1 MFIPIADENPRT
13 RTPFATIALVGA
25 IVYAWFFVQA
35 AGTGYA
41 FARSLC
47 ELGLIPG
54 ELTAR
59 SIGAVIPLGDG
70 LACIVDADPA
80 WRTVVT
86 SMFMHGDWFH
96 LIGNLWFLWLF
107 GDNVEGRLGALGF
120 VVFYL
125 LCGVAAA
132 AAQMLVDPASPIP
145 MVGASGAISGVMG
158 AYAVMFPYVP
168 VRVATLLIIIPM
180 ILRVPAI
187 VMLGYWF
194 VLQLLGALPQ
204 LAATEAG
211 VAFWAHVGGF
221 VVGVVLALV
230 WKRGDTTGPQQ
241 RSPTYP
247 ARRHGDRPRELG
259 PRSGYGMA
267 SSWRRGFNPARA
279 LQ

>member
-1 MFIPIADENPRT
+1 MFIPIADENPRS
-13 RTPFATIALVGA
+13 RTPVATFAIIAA
-25 IVYAWFFVQA
+25 IVYAWLFVQD

-59 SIGAVIPLGDG
+59 SIGTIVPLGDG
-70 LACIVDADPA
+70 LACIVDDNPA

-107 GDNVEGRLGALGF
+107 GDNVEDELGTVGF
-120 VVFYL
+120 VIFYL
-125 LCGVAAA
+125 LCGLAAA
-132 AAQMLVDPASPIP
+132 AGQMLVDPASPIP

-158 AYAVMFPYVP
+158 AYVVMFPHAP
-168 VRVATLLIIIPM
+168 VRVATLLIIFPM

-187 VMLGYWF
+187 LMLGYWF

-204 LAATEAG
+204 LAGTEAG
-211 VAFWAHVGGF
+211 IAFWAHVGGF
-221 VVGVVLALV
+221 VAGVAVTLLL
-230 WKRGDTTGPQQ
+230 KRGDMD
-241 RSPTYP
+241 
-247 ARRHGDRPRELG
+247 RRRPRVHG
-259 PRSGYGMA
+259 C
-267 SSWRRGFNPARA
+267 RGRYVHSY
-279 LQ
+279 

>member
-1 MFIPIADENPRT
+1 MFIPIADENPRS
-13 RTPFATIALVGA
+13 RPPFATIALVGA
-25 IVYAWFFVQA
+25 ILYGWFAVQDV
-35 AGTGYA
+35 GTGYA

-59 SIGAVIPLGDG
+59 SIGTVVPLGDG
-70 LACIVDADPA
+70 LACIVDGDPA

-107 GDNVEGRLGALGF
+107 GDNVEDELGRLGF

-125 LCGVAAA
+125 LCGIAAA
-132 AAQMLVDPASPIP
+132 AAQMLVDPASPVP

-158 AYAVMFPYVP
+158 AYVVMFPHVP
-168 VRVATLLIIIPM
+168 VRVATLLVIFPV
-180 ILRVPAI
+180 ILRVPAF

-204 LAATEAG
+204 IVGIQAG

-221 VVGVVLALV
+221 VAGVVLALV
-230 WKRGDTTGPQQ
+230 LKREHEPPMPI
-241 RSPTYP
+241 R
-247 ARRHGDRPRELG
+247 ARRTF
-259 PRSGYGMA
+259 RS
-267 SSWRRGFNPARA
+267 RTP
-279 LQ
+279 